1 MTPRPNRR
9 TARPGRTA
17 RGLKWLV
24 AVLALWLVVLPFA
37 VDGTIGVLRPAETA
51 GGSCRILRVVDGDT
65 VNLWCA
71 RRGQVKARLLGY
83 DSPELF
89 SPRCLSEFAR
99 AEQAVWFLRWTLL
112 TAGPIRL
119 VLHDH
124 DRYGRA
130 LVGLSAGG
138 RDVAALMIAR
148 GLGRAYD
155 GGPRQGWCG

>member
-1 MTPRPNRR
+1 MTRWPQRPTLRPRRAA
-9 TARPGRTA
+9 T
-17 RGLKWLV
+17 GLKWLA

-37 VDGTIGVLRPAETA
+37 VDGAIGVLRPVQAA
-51 GGSCRILRVVDGDT
+51 GGGCRILRVVDGDT

-89 SPRCLSEFAR
+89 SPRCLSEFVR
-99 AEQAVWFLRWTLL
+99 AEQAVWFLRWTLV
-112 TAGPIRL
+112 TTGPVRL
-119 VLHDH
+119 ALHDR

-130 LVGLSAGG
+130 LVGLSVGG
-138 RDVAALMIAR
+138 RDVAAVMIAR